1 MTYRKVIEYYQEQSI
16 VGSYD
21 KQRFSTLGG
30 KLVDEKERKIVLD
43 FVSSTR
49 DDSDRQ
55 WILDLGTGTGRVAKW
70 FKGDKRIGV
79 DSSIAMLRKAKKEG
93 LEVICCDILHL
104 PFHSAVFSLVVAI
117 RVFIRVNYL
126 LPFFDEVARVLR
138 NKSWFIFDTSNKPS
152 VGHILRSFA
161 REPPHTSFAKKEVQS
176 ALKIT
181 SFSVA
186 EAKPCFL
193 LPRGLYQKIN
203 ETYVL
208 KLWHIDNMLLESGL
222 CSIASTFFW
231 KAQMTGEYM

>member
-1 MTYRKVIEYYQEQSI
+1 MTYRKVIEYYRGGSI

-30 KLVDEKERKIVLD
+30 KLVDKKERMIVLN
-43 FVSSTR
+43 FASSAR
-49 DDSDRQ
+49 DDSDRR

-70 FKGDKRIGV
+70 FKGEKRIGV
-79 DSSIAMLRKAKKEG
+79 DSSIAMLRKAKKKG
-93 LEVICCDILHL
+93 LEVICCDILYL

-126 LPFFDEVARVLR
+126 LPFFEEVARVLQK
-138 NKSWFIFDTSNKPS
+138 KSWFIFDTSNKPS

-161 REPPHTSFAKKEVQS
+161 REPTHTLFTKKEVQS

-181 SFSVA
+181 SFSVV
-186 EAKPCFL
+186 EAKPCFV

-203 ETYVL
+203 ETFVF
-208 KLWHIDNMLLESGL
+208 KLWYMDNILLESGL

-231 KAQMTGEYM
+231 KAQMTGEFM